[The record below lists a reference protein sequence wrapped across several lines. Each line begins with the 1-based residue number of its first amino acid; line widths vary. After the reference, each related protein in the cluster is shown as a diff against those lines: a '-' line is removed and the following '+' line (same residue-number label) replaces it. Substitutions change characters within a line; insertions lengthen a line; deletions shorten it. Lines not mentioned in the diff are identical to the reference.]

1 MDVFLMKKGGEKF
14 TFLETLQKKEGS
26 EKSIFRTFLKK
37 EGDKTETARLSRG

>member
-1 MDVFLMKKGGEKF
+1 MKKGGEKF